1 MYYHPVTIRNEALS
15 TVSVERVKVGK
26 RVTTD
31 DRIVVEEPL
40 EIRLVH
46 GRDAARSGRCLAI
59 TMRTPGQDCELVA
72 GFLFT
77 EGILTEAS
85 QIQSI
90 APQGDNAPGRDH
102 PNVVRVECDPG
113 VTLDLERMQRHF
125 FTTSSCGVCGK
136 ASLDALYVRGL
147 KSIDGDRPQLSDT
160 AIRALPDALR
170 AAQPLF
176 ASTGGIHAAGL
187 VDKHGNLQAVR
198 EDIGRHNAV
207 DKLIGRSFLDDCVP
221 LAEASMIISGRPS
234 FEILQKAL
242 VAGIGI
248 IIAVGAPS
256 SLAVDLA
263 RRFNMTLVGF
273 AGSNR
278 YNIYSGDRRIIA
290 DET

>member
-1 MYYHPVTIRNEALS
+1 VYYHGVTKRNDALS
-15 TVSVERVKVGK
+15 TVSVERVKTGK
-26 RVTTD
+26 RVTED
-31 DRIVVEEPL
+31 DQIVVEEPL

-46 GRDAARSGRCLAI
+46 GRDTARSGRCLAI
-59 TMRTPGQDCELVA
+59 TMRTPGEDCELVA

-77 EGILTEAS
+77 EGILTDAS
-85 QIQSI
+85 QIRSI
-90 APQGDNAPGRDH
+90 APEGENAPGREH
-102 PNVVRVECDPG
+102 SNVVRVECDPD

-136 ASLDALYVRGL
+136 ASLDALHVRGL
-147 KSIDGDRPQLSDT
+147 MAPSANRPRITDE
-160 AIRALPDALR
+160 AIRRLPEELR

-187 VDKHGNLQAVR
+187 VDKNGKLQAVR

-207 DKLIGRSFLDDCVP
+207 DKLIGRSFLDGFVP
-221 LAEASMIISGRPS
+221 LGSASMVISGRPS

-242 VAGIGI
+242 VAGIGVV
-248 IIAVGAPS
+248 IAVGAPS

-263 RRFNMTLVGF
+263 RRFGMTLIGF
-273 AGSNR
+273 TGSDR